1 MNFVKTWRQMGF
13 RVLMDATLY
22 QLKEH
27 MATLSTEL
35 ATLKASLITM
45 AADPTAKMDVIRE
58 KKAKAAELEER
69 YGLLKTQHDSMEAEE
84 RAKLGASMKQMQ
96 PGGKMSKKEAAGRFY
111 QAALTGGDVRKLGEM
126 VYEQLGAIPANNAD
140 QGSGSNLLPTQM
152 SNDLIM
158 EPTVVNPLRP
168 FMTVTQITGLELPK
182 LGFSVA
188 DDAFAA
194 KDGETAKEMALDA
207 SGKITFGRNKMM
219 LKAEVA
225 ETILRSTPINV
236 EGAVNGGLQSAQAAK
251 ELKVI
256 FATSPSAA
264 EKHMSLYAKTDDAYD
279 IKAVEGDT
287 MLDAIINAF
296 GDLEDAYQD
305 NARCVMRRQDYFA
318 MIRTLSNSS
327 ESLYGKKPEEV
338 IGFPV
343 TFCAKAT
350 VPVVGDI
357 RFLHE
362 NFDMA
367 PMYDTDKNVETGN
380 RLFVL
385 THLYDIYPR
394 LKSAFRLAVV
404 TPAVPG

>member
-1 MNFVKTWRQMGF
+1 MFQLIFGLPF
-13 RVLMDATLY
+13 RVMMDVTLY
-22 QLKEH
+22 QLKEQ
-27 MATLSTEL
+27 MANLSAEMTSTKTKL
-35 ATLKASLITM
+35 ATM
-45 AADPTAKMDVIRE
+45 AADPATKLEDLE
-58 KKAKAAELEER
+58 KTKGRAAELKAR
-69 YGLLKTQHDSMEAEE
+69 YGVLKEQHDEMEADEKA
-84 RAKLGASMKQMQ
+84 RMAAGGGGQGGA
-96 PGGKMSKKEAAGRFY
+96 KMSKKEAMGRFY
-111 QAALTGGDVRKLGEM
+111 QAALTGGNVRELGQM

-140 QGSGSNLLPTQM
+140 QGYGSNLLPTQM

-158 EPTVVNPLRP
+158 EPLVINPLRP

-188 DDAFAA
+188 DDDFAA
-194 KDGETAKEMALDA
+194 KDGETAKEMAADA
-207 SGKITFGRNKMM
+207 SGKISFGRNKMM
-219 LKAEVA
+219 LKSEVA
-225 ETILRSTPINV
+225 ETVLRSTPINV

-256 FATSPSAA
+256 FATAPSDA
-264 EKHMSLYAKTDDAYD
+264 EKHMSLYAKTLDEYD
-279 IKAVEGDT
+279 IKAVEGAT

-318 MIRTLSNSS
+318 MIRELSNNS
-327 ESLYGKKPEEV
+327 ESLYGKKPEDV

-343 TFCAKAT
+343 VFCAKAT
-350 VPVVGDI
+350 VPVVGDL

-367 PMYDTDKNVETGN
+367 PMYDTDKDVSTGN

-385 THLYDIYPR
+385 THVYDIYPR
-394 LKSAFRLAVV
+394 LKSAFRLAKV
-404 TPAVPG
+404 TPPVGG